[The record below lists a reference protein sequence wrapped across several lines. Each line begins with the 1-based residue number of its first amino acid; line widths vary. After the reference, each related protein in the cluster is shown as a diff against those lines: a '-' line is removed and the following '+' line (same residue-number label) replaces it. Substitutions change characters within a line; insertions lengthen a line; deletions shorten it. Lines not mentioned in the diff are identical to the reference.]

1 LFGAKVSLFYKVIA
15 SMNKFLS
22 IVVGFLFV
30 CSSIVCAQQ
39 TVFDPVKIRR
49 HKSAEKRVLVDKFG
63 TLIFDDS
70 AQKLIFKGDAGDH
83 IDAGYAEIER
93 VIFEVTTHMRGGTLA
108 NLVEAASIP
117 GIIAGNAIAKGH
129 VHDYWFYLEYKNRD
143 RDESALIDVP
153 KKYSTQV
160 IEKARAIWGS
170 RVQMTDFPET
180 GTELDI
186 EKLKSLRTKHK
197 IKVDKKNHPM
207 PEIKEDKAT
216 VVVVCPPLAARFAG
230 TGSQVKLHAN
240 EQVIAVNVMGTY
252 SFAYLDPGKYLLVS
266 QGENANGFEME
277 LEAGREYFFLQ
288 NTFQQTITPN
298 QTSLSRNSPEL
309 VTFLLDGSYYSDWK
323 VKQK

>member
-1 LFGAKVSLFYKVIA
+1 
-15 SMNKFLS
+15 
-22 IVVGFLFV
+22 
-30 CSSIVCAQQ
+30 
-39 TVFDPVKIRR
+39 
-49 HKSAEKRVLVDKFG
+49 
-63 TLIFDDS
+63 
-70 AQKLIFKGDAGDH
+70 
-83 IDAGYAEIER
+83 
-93 VIFEVTTHMRGGTLA
+93 
-108 NLVEAASIP
+108 
-117 GIIAGNAIAKGH
+117 
-129 VHDYWFYLEYKNRD
+129 
-143 RDESALIDVP
+143 
-153 KKYSTQV
+153 
-160 IEKARAIWGS
+160 
-170 RVQMTDFPET
+170 
-180 GTELDI
+180 
-186 EKLKSLRTKHK
+186 
-197 IKVDKKNHPM
+197 M